1 MPGIINDTL
10 FLHSTHTG
18 CDSTVVLNLTI
29 HPNYQMRFAIVSCDR
44 FIWNDSI
51 YTLTGEYTQ
60 YFLSQ
65 FGCDS
70 VVTLNLTINQTLPLT
85 YIFDTI
91 CQNQPYNN
99 WGFVVPESLT
109 TIPGV
114 LSDTL
119 FLASTMTGCDSN
131 VVLHLTIHPN
141 YQIRVEATSC
151 DSFTWNDS
159 IYYISGEYTQYFLSQ
174 FGCDSVVTL
183 DLTIYYYSENHLFV
197 TACEEY
203 RWDVTSHTY
212 TETGEYLYTTQ
223 NQYGCDSLITLH
235 LTIHLPVSH
244 EINIIETDSY
254 LWELT
259 GDTYYE
265 SGTYSYT
272 LYGGSANG
280 CDSTIILNLTIDTSS
295 IGISS
300 PEGFFAST
308 VLLYPNPASSSINI
322 STQMGE
328 ELVWI
333 KLYDVS
339 GKEIRTIEG
348 LTHDMI
354 TIPVDIY
361 AKGLYFV
368 KIKTNRE
375 EIIKKLIIR

>member
-1 MPGIINDTL
+1 
-10 FLHSTHTG
+10 
-18 CDSTVVLNLTI
+18 
-29 HPNYQMRFAIVSCDR
+29 
-44 FIWNDSI
+44 
-51 YTLTGEYTQ
+51 
-60 YFLSQ
+60 
-65 FGCDS
+65 
-70 VVTLNLTINQTLPLT
+70 VVTLNLTIN
-85 YIFDTI
+85 
-91 CQNQPYNN
+91 
-99 WGFVVPESLT
+99 
-109 TIPGV
+109 
-114 LSDTL
+114 
-119 FLASTMTGCDSN
+119 
-131 VVLHLTIHPN
+131 
-141 YQIRVEATSC
+141 
-151 DSFTWNDS
+151 
-159 IYYISGEYTQYFLSQ
+159 
-174 FGCDSVVTL
+174 
-183 DLTIYYYSENHLFV
+183 YYSENHLFV

-300 PEGFFAST
+300 PEGFFTST